1 MNHDKSKTRLFVRWC
16 KHLFMAVALAA
27 SAAGCE
33 KAAEQARTDARPRT
47 RVVLPETRR
56 FEDKTPVQGTV
67 RAKTSIL
74 VSARVPGTLD
84 ALLAAEGAHVKS
96 GAPLFRIDRSNLVN
110 AVRSAENEIAVA
122 KAAVAQSK
130 ASLEKAAADRLRM
143 SKVVGTGGVSQRDF
157 EQSVFAE
164 KTAEA
169 QLAAAEAL
177 LSKTETGLAVA
188 KKNLSD
194 SEALAPFDGTI
205 TRKLKDVG
213 DYVAPGTPVFAME
226 DDAPCEV
233 RFSLDASRYG
243 AVLVGETKIGGDTI
257 FWKSPTID
265 SATRTFEV
273 RTRAP
278 RSSGLKP
285 GMLVDAEAVFA
296 SFDAPAVPSSAV
308 NPMPDGTR
316 AVFTVENGKIVRRN
330 VTVAAESGGW
340 TAIRA
345 GELPKDAQ
353 VVADGMLLLHE
364 DDEVVAVED

>member
-1 MNHDKSKTRLFVRWC
+1 MTHDKSKARLFARWC
-16 KHLFMAVALAA
+16 KHLFMAIAVAS

-33 KAAEQARTDARPRT
+33 NAAEQAWTDARPRT
-47 RVVLPETRR
+47 RVALPETRR
-56 FEDKTPVQGTV
+56 FEDKIPVQGTV

-84 ALLAAEGAHVKS
+84 ALLVAEGAHVKS
-96 GAPLFRIDRSNLVN
+96 GAPLFRIDRSNLIN

-130 ASLEKAAADRLRM
+130 ASLEKSAADRLRM

-194 SEALAPFDGTI
+194 SEAIAPFDGTI

-213 DYVAPGTPVFAME
+213 DYVSPGTPVFAME

-243 AVLVGETKIGGDTI
+243 AVQVGKTKIGGDTI

-273 RTRAP
+273 RTRTP

-285 GMLVDAEAVFA
+285 GMLVDAEVVFT

-308 NPMPDGTR
+308 NPMPDGKR
-316 AVFTVENGKIVRRN
+316 AVFTVEDGKVVRRN

-345 GELPKDAQ
+345 GELPKDAK

-364 DDEVVAVED
+364 GDEVVAVED